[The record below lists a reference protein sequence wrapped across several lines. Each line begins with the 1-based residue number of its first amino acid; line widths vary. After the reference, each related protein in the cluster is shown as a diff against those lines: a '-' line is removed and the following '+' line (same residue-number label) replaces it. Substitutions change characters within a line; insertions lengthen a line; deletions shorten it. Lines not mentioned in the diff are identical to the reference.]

1 MNYEELIEYLDLED
15 GSELEY
21 FEAMA
26 DMIESEEY
34 IEMEAMYRLF
44 EEADKTMIEELLN
57 DYFED
62 ILDGLPDNSGE
73 IFSLLH
79 QIKLSLTGLIAGAE
93 DDSDLRRFTD
103 EFHKFRNWY
112 SQDSEVELTPDC
124 GGAPLYHS
132 VRDAITASRVEKL
145 GGEKYSYDFENAL
158 DYQLDSYT
166 VPFSDL
172 AQAED
177 ENDGTIVFSP
187 EDGEPGDYSD
197 DYMYGA
203 SIMTDKAR
211 DQKNIIIDDKIFNV
225 FGDDFDRFD
234 FPADIQRV
242 TAGNGGEALLINGSE
257 KTALLDCG
265 MAYCGSR
272 MVENLKS
279 ALQNRGRSTLDIVF
293 LSHSHYDHIGALP
306 YVKAA
311 FPDAMVYAS
320 RHCSE
325 ILKRPNA
332 RKLMKEL
339 GTTARDL
346 YDPGNTEEIIVD
358 ELAADRI
365 LADGD
370 TV

>member
-103 EFHKFRNWY
+103 EVHKFRNWY
-112 SQDSEVELTPDC
+112 SHDSEVELTPDC

-145 GGEKYSYDFENAL
+145 GGEKYSYDFEIAL

-197 DYMYGA
+197 DYM
-203 SIMTDKAR
+203 
-211 DQKNIIIDDKIFNV
+211 
-225 FGDDFDRFD
+225 
-234 FPADIQRV
+234 
-242 TAGNGGEALLINGSE
+242 
-257 KTALLDCG
+257 
-265 MAYCGSR
+265 
-272 MVENLKS
+272 
-279 ALQNRGRSTLDIVF
+279 
-293 LSHSHYDHIGALP
+293 
-306 YVKAA
+306 
-311 FPDAMVYAS
+311 
-320 RHCSE
+320 
-325 ILKRPNA
+325 
-332 RKLMKEL
+332 
-339 GTTARDL
+339 
-346 YDPGNTEEIIVD
+346 
-358 ELAADRI
+358 
-365 LADGD
+365 
-370 TV
+370 

>member
-112 SQDSEVELTPDC
+112 SQDSEVELTPDG

-145 GGEKYSYDFENAL
+145 AAKSTAMILKMRWIMSSTAIRCRFRISHR
-158 DYQLDSYT
+158 QRMKTT
-166 VPFSDL
+166 VPSCFHRRTASP
-172 AQAED
+172 A
-177 ENDGTIVFSP
+177 TIRTTTCR
-187 EDGEPGDYSD
+187 E
-197 DYMYGA
+197 
-203 SIMTDKAR
+203 
-211 DQKNIIIDDKIFNV
+211 
-225 FGDDFDRFD
+225 
-234 FPADIQRV
+234 
-242 TAGNGGEALLINGSE
+242 LLS
-257 KTALLDCG
+257 
-265 MAYCGSR
+265 
-272 MVENLKS
+272 
-279 ALQNRGRSTLDIVF
+279 
-293 LSHSHYDHIGALP
+293 
-306 YVKAA
+306 
-311 FPDAMVYAS
+311 
-320 RHCSE
+320 
-325 ILKRPNA
+325 
-332 RKLMKEL
+332 
-339 GTTARDL
+339 
-346 YDPGNTEEIIVD
+346 
-358 ELAADRI
+358 
-365 LADGD
+365 
-370 TV
+370 